1 MIENNK
7 GRYRANG
14 ATPNLTNHNDCIPT
28 DNFAIA
34 RLSDSE
40 FSEMSAQISE
50 LTGRSVEEL
59 AKQRSAIHSIAAP
72 HLIKS
77 CSDETEESNVIPG
90 QKLRQIS
97 TCISLEMLLGMELPP
112 STPMLSPWLNLGSL
126 AMIYAWRGI
135 GKSWLGLGIG
145 YAVASGSEILG
156 WKSQGKWNVLYI
168 DGELPAA
175 TLQTRLAMMV
185 KSCEGVPKPDGF
197 MVITPDL
204 QKDGFMPNLSTT
216 EGQTA
221 IDAYADRA
229 DLIIIDNIAT
239 LCRSGK
245 ENEGES
251 WIPVQS
257 WALRHRAKGRAVL
270 FIHHSGKNGQ
280 QRGASRREDVLDTVI
295 ALRRPDDYKPEQGA
309 RFEVIF
315 EKARNLTGNDASPI
329 EASLFNKGDQI
340 RWEWKRAE
348 DSHLSRVVE
357 LVEEGASRHE
367 ICDITGLNR
376 FQLKRLVDAANKER
390 ITPIKLPDGRSK
402 EGK

>member
-14 ATPNLTNHNDCIPT
+14 ATPNFTAHVDCIPT

-40 FSEMSAQISE
+40 FSEMSVQISSV
-50 LTGRSVEEL
+50 TGRSVEEL
-59 AKQRSAIHSIAAP
+59 AKQRSAIHSIAAQ
-72 HLIKS
+72 HLSKP
-77 CSDETEESNVIPG
+77 CSDDIEESNVIIG
-90 QKLRQIS
+90 QRLSRAS

-112 STPMLSPWLNLGSL
+112 ATPMLSPWLNLGSL
-126 AMIYAWRGI
+126 AMVYAWRGI

-156 WKSQGKWNVLYI
+156 WKSHGKWNVLYI

-185 KSCEGVPKPDGF
+185 KSCRDEPKPDGF

-204 QKDGFMPNLSTT
+204 QRDGVMPNLSTP

-221 IDAYADRA
+221 IDVYADRA
-229 DLIIIDNIAT
+229 DLIIVDNIAT

-295 ALRRPDDYKPEQGA
+295 ALRRPGDYKPEQGA

-315 EKARNLTGNDASPI
+315 EKARNLTGNEASPI
-329 EASLFNKGDQI
+329 EASLFNEGDQI

-348 DSHLSRVVE
+348 DSLLSRVVE
-357 LVEEGASRHE
+357 LVEEGASRRE
-367 ICDITGLNR
+367 ICDMTGLTR
-376 FQLKRLVDAANKER
+376 FQLGRLVDSANKER
-390 ITPIKLPDGRSK
+390 ITPIKLPDGRTK